1 VKYNLFLT
9 QTFLK
14 NYKKLPEEIQNRV
27 KEKILLL
34 RSNPFMGKKL
44 TGNLQGDFSYRAGD
58 YRIVYYIERDGIF
71 MEAVG
76 HRKDIY
82 RKKDR
87 S

>member
-1 VKYNLFLT
+1 
-9 QTFLK
+9 
-14 NYKKLPEEIQNRV
+14 
-27 KEKILLL
+27 
-34 RSNPFMGKKL
+34 MGKKL

-71 MEAVG
+71 IEAVG